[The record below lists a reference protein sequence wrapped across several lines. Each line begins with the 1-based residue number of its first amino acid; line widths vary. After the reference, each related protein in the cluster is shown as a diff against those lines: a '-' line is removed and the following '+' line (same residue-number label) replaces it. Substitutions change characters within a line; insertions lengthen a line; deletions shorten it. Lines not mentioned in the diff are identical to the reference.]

1 MKTDMNPTRRILLID
16 DEPQDNSLEKIVN
29 GVKDRL
35 VIEHSQVEVFH
46 KDFLDDKANLVPE
59 KLYEAIEATF
69 KSARYDLILV
79 DYSYGE
85 DVPIDGLDV
94 IKQIRKKHQKDD
106 VILYSANQ
114 KEIIGKVV
122 GEDLKES
129 SQEKIVA
136 GINELMNFRIA
147 KIVSRPAMDSEVIA
161 YLKTDTTFSPYGFI
175 INVLRENRDKVFK
188 SCYPRLAG
196 KTYGEIADL
205 LDSGENGM
213 GNEWLSAILEQLV
226 VYLSEVNE

>member
-1 MKTDMNPTRRILLID
+1 MNPTRRILLID
-16 DEPQDNSLEKIVN
+16 DEPQGNSLEKIAN

-35 VIEHSQVEVFH
+35 IIEHRQIEALH
-46 KDFLDDKANLVPE
+46 ADFLDDKANLVPE
-59 KLYEAIEATF
+59 KLYEAIEAAF
-69 KSARYDLILV
+69 KGAYYDLILV
-79 DYSYGE
+79 DYSYG
-85 DVPIDGLDV
+85 DVPINGLDV

-106 VILYSANQ
+106 LILYSANQ

-122 GEDLKES
+122 GENLKES
-129 SQEKIVA
+129 SQEEIIS
-136 GINELMNFRIA
+136 GINQLMNFRIA
-147 KIVSRPAMDSEVIA
+147 KIVSRPAMDSEVIG
-161 YLKTDTTFSPYGFI
+161 YLKEDTMFSPYGFI

-188 SCYPRLAG
+188 SCYPRLSG

>member
-1 MKTDMNPTRRILLID
+1 MIEMNPTRKILLID

-35 VIEHSQVEVFH
+35 VIEYQQIEVFH
-46 KDFLDDKANLVPE
+46 ENFLDGEANLVPD
-59 KLYEAIEATF
+59 KLYEAIEAAL
-69 KSARYDLILV
+69 KSVRYDLILV
-79 DYSYGE
+79 DYSYGD
-85 DVPIDGLDV
+85 DVPIDGLDI

-114 KEIIGKVV
+114 KEIISKVV
-122 GEDLKES
+122 GDNLKES

-161 YLKTDTTFSPYGFI
+161 YLKMDTTFSPYGFI

-188 SCYPRLAG
+188 SCYPRLSG

>member
-1 MKTDMNPTRRILLID
+1 MIEMNPTRKILLID

-35 VIEHSQVEVFH
+35 VIEHQQIEVFH
-46 KDFLDDKANLVPE
+46 ENFLDAEANLVPD
-59 KLYEAIEATF
+59 KLYEAIEAAL
-69 KSARYDLILV
+69 KSVRYDLILV
-79 DYSYGE
+79 DYSYGD
-85 DVPIDGLDV
+85 DVPIDGLDI

-114 KEIIGKVV
+114 KEIISKVV
-122 GEDLKES
+122 GDNLKES

-188 SCYPRLAG
+188 SCYPRLSG